1 MGAKAY
7 IDSSALL
14 KLVVEEA
21 ETAALETD
29 LAGRE
34 SLLASRLAVLECRRA
49 VRRVRHR
56 RMLQAVDALF
66 EAVYLLDITTP
77 ILEAAAAMEP
87 PMLRSLDA
95 IHIATAVSIGDPDL
109 EVITYDDR
117 CAAAARANGLVVV
130 APGKVRTQNAEVRSK
145 NEEVR
150 TKNEERR
157 R

>member
-7 IDSSALL
+7 IDASALL

-21 ETAALETD
+21 ETAALEAD

-34 SLLASRLAVLECRRA
+34 GLLASRLAMLECRRA

-56 RMLQAVDALF
+56 RLLQTVDAVF

-77 ILEAAAAMEP
+77 ILDAAAALEP
-87 PMLRSLDA
+87 PLLRALDA
-95 IHIATAVSIGDPDL
+95 IHVATAVSIGDPDL

-117 CAAAARANGLVVV
+117 CAAAARANGLAVV
-130 APGKVRTQNAEVRSK
+130 APGKQESD
-145 NEEVR
+145 EG
-150 TKNEERR
+150 
-157 R
+157 